1 VLLVGPPAQA
11 SRSRGGGARAGALA
25 AVALGVLML
34 APPALAGQIVWST
47 GGGIWAMRDDG
58 SDPHELL
65 SAALPPLATTLEHG
79 TLASPDVFQNGG
91 TTVLFLGQTKSY
103 ASSAQPLA
111 CGVDCSATYEL
122 HAGLLTQLGPAP
134 GPAADAA
141 YYEGQPRMTAD
152 GQELFGSVLYSP
164 ITGSSLPAPVSA
176 LVERA
181 LSADAQA
188 NEWAATGSQTEPA
201 AGFDGT
207 PDPADATQAAWV
219 AAQGCGYHVADAQ
232 GVSQP
237 SCQYEVQFGPVTA
250 TADAPVVIYDN
261 EYVSAAGA
269 GPTSL
274 ALSSDGATLL
284 MVDPYA
290 PNTGIYTTPVAGV
303 PGAKPVTEVLSQP
316 VGWSFGQARF
326 AGAKIVFDAH
336 QQHNGAATGDIY
348 TVPATCTAASCT
360 FPTAATNLTHDAA
373 ADSSDPAWTS
383 ASAPLPALSVAGH
396 PRVTAVTAAAKS
408 IAPGA
413 KVHLSVTLS
422 AAGTIVVRV
431 TGRPGAPAT
440 PSRSRVIG
448 TLRFPGQAGANTV
461 VIGRVHGRALAPGVY
476 TAWIS
481 LGGSPAGPR
490 LVHFRVHP

>member
-1 VLLVGPPAQA
+1 VLRDGRAVEA
-11 SRSRGGGARAGALA
+11 SRPRGGRARTGALA
-25 AVALGVLML
+25 AVALGVLVL

-47 GGGIWAMRDDG
+47 GSGIWAMRDDG
-58 SDPHELL
+58 SNPHELV
-65 SAALPPLATTLEHG
+65 SVSSPPLATALQQG

-103 ASSAQPLA
+103 AAAAQPLA

-122 HAGLLTQLGPAP
+122 RAGVLTQLGPAP
-134 GPAADAA
+134 APADAA
-141 YYEGQPRMTAD
+141 YYESQPRMTAD
-152 GQELFGSVLYSP
+152 GQELFGSALYSP
-164 ITGSSLPAPVSA
+164 ITGSTLPAPLSA
-176 LVERA
+176 LVERP
-181 LSADAQA
+181 LNADA
-188 NEWAATGSQTEPA
+188 ESTPWAATGSQTEAP

-219 AAQGCGYHVADAQ
+219 AAQGCSSHVPDAQ
-232 GVSQP
+232 GVDQP
-237 SCQYEVQFGPVTA
+237 SCRYAVQLGPI
-250 TADAPVVIYDN
+250 TADADAQVVIYDN

-284 MVDPYA
+284 LVDPYA

-303 PGAKPVTEVLSQP
+303 PGAKPVAEVLSQP
-316 VGWSFGQARF
+316 AGWTFGQARF

-336 QQHNGAATGDIY
+336 QQHNGVATGDIY
-348 TVPATCTAASCT
+348 TVPATCTVATCA
-360 FPTAATNLTHDAA
+360 FPSDATNLTHDAA

-383 ASAPLPALSVAGH
+383 ASAPLPALAVAGH

-408 IAPGA
+408 IAAGA
-413 KVHLSVTLS
+413 KVRLGVTLS

-440 PSRSRVIG
+440 PAKSRVIG

-461 VIGRVHGRALAPGVY
+461 AIGRVHGRALAPGVY